1 MKKIF
6 KSILGAGVAVVGLG
20 VLSACT
26 AEKFDVLDPNGVP
39 DAANIDVTVTVD
51 PETNEY
57 CLTLNNAQG
66 CYPVWNVHLSD
77 TKTEI
82 STQNGK
88 RGIITTKGEYPVEVR
103 VGNRNGVST
112 GSKTVNI
119 VIDHTIVDYG
129 PYIQRLTAGDTKT
142 WMIARDEAGHL
153 GCGPAHTEGLEWWSA
168 QPNDKA
174 AWGVYD
180 NRMTFGKTEAADGG
194 AYTYDPGA
202 SGTIYVNTGI
212 TDLPPYS
219 ASNTNDGNDYCAP
232 AEKQETTFTLVSEDD
247 KLYLVFP
254 QGTLMGYLPNVEAY
268 NEPKFEVLSI
278 SGSMVDLAISN
289 NDIAWHYK
297 LGLEGEAPFMGF
309 KYDSEYNLFRNA
321 TCAEPVIFYAH
332 GGGWELYPAPFDYTV
347 EENGYTFS
355 LPGATDQQWQAQ
367 FKFLTDIVTSAD
379 KTYDMSVV
387 ISSNKD
393 LPGVTF
399 KATHE
404 TLNDKGEAEDVG
416 EIINKTEA
424 VAAGEDHVIWC
435 SDVKGIDTDKLK
447 IVFDFGGNPE
457 GAVITVKNIVIK
469 DHANNDGT
477 VLPNVPDEPEVPEA
491 PVNWCDIDSDLNFWH
506 GITYDLEMWTSGADW
521 SGGVANPVFTQ
532 EGNGFTVEYTE
543 APGAEQWKAQVKLH
557 TPLTTSVDKNYD
569 FRITVSATNDIPGA
583 TFKLVHSGGEAFD
596 GIFYFADRK
605 DLVMDE
611 THTFKWVNLPG
622 IDMTAVS
629 LVLDFGG
636 APQGTKIT
644 VKDIIFQ
651 EHAE

>member
-119 VIDHTIVDYG
+119 VIDHTIVDFG

-153 GCGPAHTEGLEWWSA
+153 GCGPSGSEGLEWWSA
-168 QPNDKA
+168 TPNNKA

-219 ASNTNDGNDYCAP
+219 QYNTHDEQDYCAP
-232 AEKQETTFTLVSEDD
+232 AEKQETTFTIVSEND

-254 QGTLMGYLPNVEAY
+254 QGTLMGYLPNIEAY
-268 NEPKFEVLSI
+268 NAPKFEIQSI
-278 SGSMVDLAISN
+278 SSSMVDLV
-289 NDIAWHYK
+289 NDNGAIAWHYK

-309 KYDSEYNLFRNA
+309 KYDGEHNMWLNA
-321 TCAEPVIFYAH
+321 AKNEPTQFYAH
-332 GGGWELYPAPFDYTV
+332 GNGWEQYPAYSYTI
-347 EENGYTFS
+347 EENGYT
-355 LPGATDQQWQAQ
+355 LALTDPTDQQWQAQ
-367 FKFLTDIVTSAD
+367 FAVITDIATSAD
-379 KTYDMSVV
+379 KTYD
-387 ISSNKD
+387 ISAIITSNKD

-399 KATHE
+399 KTTHQII
-404 TLNDKGEAEDVG
+404 NDKGEAEDVG
-416 EIINKTEA
+416 QIINITEA
-424 VAAGEDHVIWC
+424 VAAGEDHVIWI
-435 SDVKGIDTDKLK
+435 SDAPGIDSDALK
-447 IVFDFGGNPE
+447 FVFDFGGNPA
-457 GAVITVKNIVIK
+457 GSDIVIKNIVIK
-469 DHANNDGT
+469 EHQYDDGT

-491 PVNWCDIDSDLNFWH
+491 PVTWCDPASELNLWNAAQSTMEFYYAP
-506 GITYDLEMWTSGADW
+506 GWTPIAD
-521 SGGVANPVFTQ
+521 P
-532 EGNGFTVEYTE
+532 GFTINGSTYELEFSE
-543 APGAEQWKAQVKLH
+543 ATFETWQAQVKFH
-557 TPLTTSVDKNYD
+557 TLMATSADKNYD
-569 FRITVSATNDIPGA
+569 FRITFESNTDHGGITV
-583 TFKLVHSGGEAFD
+583 KLTQD
-596 GIFYFADRK
+596 GDDGNFYMADP
-605 DLVMDE
+605 VAVTAYE
-611 THTFKWVNLPG
+611 EQTFKWVNMPG
-622 IDMTAVS
+622 KDIEKLM

-636 APQGTKIT
+636 NAADTKVT

>member
-66 CYPVWNVHLSD
+66 CYPVWNIHLSD

-119 VIDHTIVDYG
+119 VIDHTMVDFG

-153 GCGPAHTEGLEWWSA
+153 GCGESGTDGLGWWSA

-180 NRMTFGKTEAADGG
+180 NRMIFGKTEAADGG

-232 AEKQETTFTLVSEDD
+232 AEKQETTFSLVSEND
-247 KLYLVFP
+247 KLYLVLP

-268 NEPKFEVLSI
+268 NAPKFEIQSI
-278 SGSMVDLAISN
+278 SASMVDLVIDNGA
-289 NDIAWHYK
+289 IAWHYK

-404 TLNDKGEAEDVG
+404 TLNDKGEPEDVG

-491 PVNWCDIDSDLNFWH
+491 PVTWCDPASELNLWNAAQSTMEF
-506 GITYDLEMWTSGADW
+506 Y
-521 SGGVANPVFTQ
+521 
-532 EGNGFTVEYTE
+532 Y
-543 APGAEQWKAQVKLH
+543 APGWTPIAAPDFTANGNYYEISLPEATFETWQAQVKYH
-557 TPLTTSVDKNYD
+557 TLMATSADKNYD
-569 FRITVSATNDIPGA
+569 LRITFESNTDHGNICV
-583 TFKLVHSGGEAFD
+583 KLTQD
-596 GIFYFADRK
+596 GDDGNFYMEEKVGVTAYEEK
-605 DLVMDE
+605 
-611 THTFKWVNLPG
+611 TFKWVNMPG
-622 IDMTAVS
+622 KDIEKLM

-636 APQGTKIT
+636 NAADTKIT

>member
-66 CYPVWNVHLSD
+66 CYPVWNIHLSD

-119 VIDHTIVDYG
+119 VIDHTMVDFG

-153 GCGPAHTEGLEWWSA
+153 GCGESGTDGLGWWSA

-180 NRMTFGKTEAADGG
+180 NRMIFGKTEAADGG

-232 AEKQETTFTLVSEDD
+232 AEKQETTFSLVSEND
-247 KLYLVFP
+247 KLYLVLP

-268 NEPKFEVLSI
+268 NAPKFEIQSI
-278 SGSMVDLAISN
+278 SASMVDLVIDNGA
-289 NDIAWHYK
+289 IAWHYK

-309 KYDSEYNLFRNA
+309 KYDSEFNLWKNA
-321 TCAEPVIFYAH
+321 TVEPVAGYYAP
-332 GGGWELYPAPFDYTV
+332 GWAQIADAEVTIDGDSYIVD
-347 EENGYTFS
+347 
-355 LPGATDQQWQAQ
+355 LPQATTDQWQAQ
-367 FKFLTDIVTSAD
+367 VPLLTDIALSAD
-379 KTYDMSVV
+379 KHYDFSCIITTTADHPGITVKFTDATSDDNFLFVERPAVKAGEEYVLWMS
-387 ISSNKD
+387 D
-393 LPGVTF
+393 LPGI
-399 KATHE
+399 
-404 TLNDKGEAEDVG
+404 D
-416 EIINKTEA
+416 
-424 VAAGEDHVIWC
+424 AAQM
-435 SDVKGIDTDKLK
+435 KMF
-447 IVFDFGGNPE
+447 FDFGGNAE
-457 GAVITVKNIVIK
+457 NSKVTISKIVIK
-469 DHANNDGT
+469 DHANDDGT
-477 VLPNVPDEPEVPEA
+477 VLPVIPDEPDVPEA
-491 PVNWCDIDSDLNFWH
+491 PVTWCDPSSELNLWNAAQSTMEFYYAPGWNQ
-506 GITYDLEMWTSGADW
+506 IAD
-521 SGGVANPVFTQ
+521 P
-532 EGNGFTVEYTE
+532 GFTINGSTYEIELPE
-543 APGAEQWKAQVKLH
+543 ATFETWQAQVKYH
-557 TPLTTSVDKNYD
+557 TLMGTSADKNYD
-569 FRITVSATNDIPGA
+569 FRITFESSTDHGNICV
-583 TFKLVHSGGEAFD
+583 KLTQD
-596 GIFYFADRK
+596 GDDGNFYMEQKVGVTAY
-605 DLVMDE
+605 E
-611 THTFKWVNLPG
+611 EQTFKWVNMPG
-622 IDMTAVS
+622 KDIEKLM

-636 APQGTKIT
+636 NAADTKVT